1 MSYLASVPRYLLTN
15 AETSRPPGADSRG
28 PASAVTRTP
37 AQMLAYRVRQL
48 ANTHRPDWTSSAPSA
63 FVSLARCP

>member
-15 AETSRPPGADSRG
+15 AETSPPPGADARG
-28 PASAVTRTP
+28 PASAVTRAP
-37 AQMLAYRVRQL
+37 AQMLAYPVHQL
-48 ANTHRPDWTSSAPSA
+48 ANTHRADWTSSAPSA